1 MVKKNDGFTLIELI
15 VVIVILGIL
24 SAAAAPKFINLQ
36 RDAKIACLQGL
47 KGAIHSAN
55 NLVRGKAIIQGV
67 NMNIGW
73 QSIDDDENKNVTDYE
88 KTPYVEVDGI
98 RYGMNKGYLDRLY
111 VIAFLQGGQGFKT
124 ETINGK
130 KYAKQKD
137 SSNTAN
143 TLCRSVDKNKI
154 CEYDWCACAGSVSK
168 DWDSEYFV
176 PKGVNIKDATNSS
189 AKCYLVYRTPA
200 NPGESATMKIESS
213 GC

>member
-1 MVKKNDGFTLIELI
+1 MIVKKNDGFTLIELI

-36 RDAKIACLQGL
+36 SDAKIACLQGL

-67 NMNIGW
+67 DMNIGW
-73 QSIDDDENKNVTDYE
+73 VPKADNPNATDYE

-111 VIAFLQGGQGFKT
+111 VIAFLQGGQGFET
-124 ETINGK
+124 EIINGK

-143 TLCRSVDKNKI
+143 TLCRSVNQNKI

-168 DWDSEYFV
+168 DYDSEYFV